1 MQCMKPERRS
11 KLKNDKCLPPLSTAF
26 QFVLIV
32 FLLWWQHIFVL
43 RSVSLSLSLV
53 GGCILIPKTS
63 LITGKQFSR
72 EKCVYFPSSRRIHSQ
87 TWIRKLLLN
96 FIYSSLISFVR
107 RQRWSVC
114 PICSIIRGMKNIAC
128 YYNRL
133 RILFS
138 FLFRQFRVVME
149 WQHWNWTHRILLIFK
164 NHYFTFAGKENVISA
179 FEITELSQALC
190 FWTEETFLFR
200 HLYG

>member
-72 EKCVYFPSSRRIHSQ
+72 EKCVYFPGSRRIHTQ
-87 TWIRKLLLN
+87 TYIRKLLLN

-107 RQRWSVC
+107 RERWSVC

-128 YYNRL
+128 YYNTL
-133 RILFS
+133 RSLFS
-138 FLFRQFRVVME
+138 FFVSKIPSGYGVVTLKL
-149 WQHWNWTHRILLIFK
+149 NT
-164 NHYFTFAGKENVISA
+164 
-179 FEITELSQALC
+179 
-190 FWTEETFLFR
+190 
-200 HLYG
+200 